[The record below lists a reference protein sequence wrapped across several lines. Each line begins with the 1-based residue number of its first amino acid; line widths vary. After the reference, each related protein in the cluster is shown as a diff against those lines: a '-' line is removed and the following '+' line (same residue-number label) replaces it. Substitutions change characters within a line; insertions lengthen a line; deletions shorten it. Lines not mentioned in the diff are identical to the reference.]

1 MSIALYG
8 TNTGLKIEASV
19 NIENVQGIGGSVLP
33 RIFFQVRLNI
43 TDEHGWHL
51 RDQVQAWSFG
61 TLAGELLIGNEK
73 IADIRTYSLNNM
85 RSGAQDYPTEFNLN
99 IEASLDARRIEWLE
113 RKRAGK
119 SFEAKLHIDLQVQI
133 FGRNQHTPD
142 FAFGLMS
149 VPSIYGDIPFIVPDT
164 QWRERVLPGLGY
176 GKVIVVELP
185 AVSLDSCAALDHS
198 FKALENAQKQFSLGL
213 YDETAGSCRVA
224 LDQFFEQV
232 KKEDGSDK
240 TVPKLKASWET
251 RLGTATH
258 QWLDAALGPIKVAT
272 NKPHHDPKNH
282 FDRLGAQ
289 MVLMVTTA
297 LVSYA
302 AQQLSGN
309 DVVSG
314 KAH

>member
-8 TNTGLKIEASV
+8 TNTGLKVDASV

-43 TDEHGWHL
+43 SDEHGWHL

-61 TLAGELLIGNEK
+61 ILTGELLIGNEK
-73 IADIRTYSLNNM
+73 VADIKTYSLNNM
-85 RSGAQDYPTEFNLN
+85 RSGKQDYPTEFTLN

-149 VPSIYGDIPFIVPDT
+149 VPSIYGDIPLVVPDT

-176 GKVIVVELP
+176 GKVMVVELP
-185 AVSLDSCAALDHS
+185 AVSLESCAVLEHS

-224 LDQFFEQV
+224 LEQFFEPAD
-232 KKEDGSDK
+232 KGDGSGK
-240 TVPKLKASWET
+240 MVPKLKKSWEPS
-251 RLGTATH
+251 LGAATH
-258 QWLDAALGPIKVAT
+258 QWLDDALSAIKDST
-272 NKPHHDPKNH
+272 NKPHHSPHNH

-289 MVLMVTTA
+289 MLMMITTA

-302 AQQLSGN
+302 AQRITA
-309 DVVSG
+309 DEH
-314 KAH
+314 K

>member
-1 MSIALYG
+1 MSITLYG

-33 RIFFQVRLNI
+33 RIYFQVKLNI
-43 TDEHGWHL
+43 SDEIGWHL

-61 TLAGELLIGNEK
+61 ILTGELLIGHEK
-73 IADIRTYSLNNM
+73 FADIKSYSLNNM
-85 RSGAQDYPTEFNLN
+85 RSGKQDYPTEFNLN
-99 IEASLDARRIEWLE
+99 IEAPIDARRIEWLE
-113 RKRAGK
+113 RQRAGK
-119 SFEAKLHIDLQVQI
+119 SFEARLHIDLQVQI
-133 FGRNQHTPD
+133 FGSNQHTPN

-149 VPSIYGDIPFIVPDT
+149 VPSIYGDIPLTVPDT

-176 GKVIVVELP
+176 GKVMVVELP
-185 AVSLDSCAALDHS
+185 AVSLESCAALDHS

-232 KKEDGSDK
+232 KKEEGSDR
-240 TVPKLKASWET
+240 TIPKLKTSWET

-258 QWLDAALGPIKVAT
+258 QWLDAALGAIKEAS
-272 NKPHHDPKNH
+272 NKPHHSPHNH

-289 MVLMVTTA
+289 MLLMVTTA

-302 AQQLSGN
+302 AQQLSGEAR
-309 DVVSG
+309 V
-314 KAH
+314 